1 MCRDDD
7 TAGSTAPQRQDF
19 RSGHAVHWIQAKKA
33 AEHRCEAEP
42 GWVASI
48 EGDVLVVIVD
58 RQRRLYR
65 VADSMWASEQV
76 ARYGR
81 KVEVQESWSVIRIRN
96 VLVRVGRAWRI

>member
-33 AEHRCEAEP
+33 AERLVDAEP
-42 GWVASI
+42 GRIVSI
-48 EGDVLVVIVD
+48 SDDILTVVVD
-58 RQRRLYR
+58 GQRRCYR
-65 VADSMWASEQV
+65 VSDPAWVSEQV

-81 KVEVQESWSVIRIRN
+81 QVEVQEPWSVIRIRN
-96 VLVRVGRAWRI
+96 VLIKVGRAWQV